1 MPTSP
6 AYDVLDLSVLQE
18 LHEVLDDALLD
29 IVQAFLDG
37 LEGEVHAIMDA
48 CEQDA
53 DRLRRC
59 AHSLKGSAA
68 NMGARALAELCS
80 GIEKQAHQGEVAAC
94 RLRMGE
100 LQALALVTQ
109 DALRA
114 YMQRAA

>member
-6 AYDVLDLSVLQE
+6 ASDVLDLSVLQE
-18 LHEVLDDALLD
+18 LHEVLDDALFE
-29 IVQAFLDG
+29 IVQAFLEGLDG
-37 LEGEVHAIMDA
+37 ELQALMAA

-59 AHSLKGSAA
+59 AHSLKGSSA
-68 NMGARALAELCS
+68 NMGARALASLCS
-80 GIEKQAHQGEVAAC
+80 EIEKQAHQGQLDAC

-100 LQALALVTQ
+100 LQALALTTQ

-114 YMQRAA
+114 YMQRA